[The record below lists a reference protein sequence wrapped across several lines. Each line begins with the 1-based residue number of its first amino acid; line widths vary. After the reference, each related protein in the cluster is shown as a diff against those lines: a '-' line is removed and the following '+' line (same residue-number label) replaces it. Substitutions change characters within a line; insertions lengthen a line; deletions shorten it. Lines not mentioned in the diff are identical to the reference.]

1 MSHAWWRDSDY
12 ELFGRLTKEVAVLR
26 ADLDVAE
33 SRKSQVIHD
42 LAARAEKA
50 EAERDA
56 LRAHVEGQAS
66 DIHHLMNKAMDFSD
80 ESKVLRAQVE
90 AARSAAA
97 RIVDGMYTAGA
108 RYAAADILAAMDG
121 AKP

>member
-1 MSHAWWRDSDY
+1 MS
-12 ELFGRLTKEVAVLR
+12 
-26 ADLDVAE
+26 ADEITTL
-33 SRKSQVIHD
+33 K
-42 LAARAEKA
+42 ARAEKA

-80 ESKVLRAQVE
+80 ECKTLRAQVE
-90 AARSAAA
+90 AARALCASFD
-97 RIVDGMYTAGA
+97 RGGGLMWPGEV
-108 RYAAADILAAMDG
+108 LAAMDG